1 MLFPN
6 TEVRMKTT
14 DKLVIGVPAAISG
27 VVVVS
32 SKLGATM
39 VLLGAAGAFWL
50 GVRDE
55 PVVIDQTAL
64 IALATGFAAL
74 GAYLWKQ
81 FSNFKNRKILFMK
94 ALADNLYFRNLDN
107 NVGVFHRLID
117 DAEEEESKG
126 VILASYFLLTRGE
139 ATADQ
144 LDQVIEAWLQ
154 EQGSDAV
161 DFEVSD
167 ALAKLKRLG
176 LAEQQDDGRWRS
188 VPLDAARAKLDV
200 LWDDQFQFA

>member
-117 DAEEEESKG
+117 DAEEEESKE

>member
-1 MLFPN
+1 
-6 TEVRMKTT
+6 MKTT

>member
-1 MLFPN
+1 
-6 TEVRMKTT
+6 MKTT

-117 DAEEEESKG
+117 DAEEEESKE